1 MIWLLSAVVHA
12 KTSAKSAAGS
22 ALGAGESRWSA
33 AKPGKANAAN
43 KVGISNLRL
52 NKCYKLRLKTVVTIT
67 FFIMHHYIVLI
78 TYGYIFRLD
87 KMTGWL

>member
-1 MIWLLSAVVHA
+1 MIWLVSAVVHA

-43 KVGISNLRL
+43 KVGITNLRL
-52 NKCYKLRLKTVVTIT
+52 NKGFELQLQPQITIT
-67 FFIMHHYIVLI
+67 VCIMLHYIVL
-78 TYGYIFRLD
+78 TAYRYIFRLD